1 VAPALLRDSL
11 DDLQALC
18 GAAAGALGIP
28 DPAFVEK
35 DFWVVELLRS
45 LVHPLTLE
53 AVAGQPASAEV
64 LFKGGTSLSKAFGLV
79 ERFSED
85 VDILVVCQGL
95 VRGAVEKRVL
105 RPLCERAR
113 DDLGLDDAALTWLP
127 YETGRTRNV
136 LYRYPRRLA
145 SRAARPDVKL
155 EMGVRGGTLP
165 GTVDRTVRSYVADY
179 VERNG
184 IDADFAELAEVRV
197 SVIAPVRTLAEKLA
211 LLHHAGTT
219 AVNGDDRAL
228 MASGRHFYDLQRL
241 LSDDEVVRSL
251 TGETTM
257 ATIAADVDENS
268 RRHGWAFT
276 ARPDT
281 GYGSSVV
288 FDAAGPVYERAA
300 AAYEDALALVWGARP
315 TFDDCLRAVVDRAAL
330 L

>member
-1 VAPALLRDSL
+1 VAPALLRRSL

-95 VRGAVEKRVL
+95 GRGAVEKRVL

-113 DDLGLDDAALTWLP
+113 DDLGLDDDALGWLP

-145 SRAARPDVKL
+145 SRAARPEVKL
-155 EMGVRGGTLP
+155 EMGC
-165 GTVDRTVRSYVADY
+165 A
-179 VERNG
+179 
-184 IDADFAELAEVRV
+184 
-197 SVIAPVRTLAEKLA
+197 
-211 LLHHAGTT
+211 
-219 AVNGDDRAL
+219 
-228 MASGRHFYDLQRL
+228 GRH
-241 LSDDEVVRSL
+241 
-251 TGETTM
+251 
-257 ATIAADVDENS
+257 
-268 RRHGWAFT
+268 
-276 ARPDT
+276 
-281 GYGSSVV
+281 
-288 FDAAGPVYERAA
+288 AAGDGRSDRPLLRGRVRRA
-300 AAYEDALALVWGARP
+300 
-315 TFDDCLRAVVDRAAL
+315 
-330 L
+330 